1 MKRHNAGVL
10 GASGLVAQR
19 MQQRL
24 ANHPWFELTAVVGS
38 RRTAGRTLDS
48 LDWNL
53 PEKKPVLPNLTVLDA
68 ADGALVKQLK
78 DIGISV
84 AFSCIPASVADPLEL
99 ALASSGIAVFSN
111 ASAFR
116 RCDGIPLVI
125 SDVNSDHLE
134 HFGGSG
140 YALACATN
148 CTLIPLA
155 VPAAALARTFGI
167 RNVKMNSEQALSGAG
182 YELVLDAQ
190 ALNGNHS
197 PEIPGEAEKTASE
210 LLHVLGTSV
219 NTQRNEVCQMGVHRN
234 HQSITESTS
243 HVIAM
248 DAEVE
253 VSCQRVTRIDGHQI
267 FVSIQLEHPT
277 TIDNVLACLENW
289 NPTETVGKC
298 PSAPHRSLHIVEQI
312 DVEEHLWSNGLEF
325 QSQPDPSTDLKAGMA
340 IVIGSVRM
348 TSPTNVEFSAY
359 SHNTVRGAAGGTMWL
374 AEQAYIQNKLSNHQQ
389 A

>member
-1 MKRHNAGVL
+1 MQRHSAVVL

-68 ADGALVKQLK
+68 ADDALVKQLK
-78 DIGISV
+78 DVGISV

-210 LLHVLGTSV
+210 LLHVLGTGV
-219 NTQRNEVCQMGVHRN
+219 NTQRNEVCPMGIHRN

-243 HVIAM
+243 
-248 DAEVE
+248 
-253 VSCQRVTRIDGHQI
+253 HQI